1 MNRPTAHM
9 LAIRFTLEPVPPFRL
24 DLTAWALRRRPAN
37 IVDRWDGDAY
47 RRAVKVDGTI
57 AEVEVRQTGS
67 PEAARLDVSVTTGK
81 PIEPTRVRADITAA
95 LGRLLGLDID
105 LGEFYRRA
113 RQDPHLG
120 PLAERYRGL
129 TPPSF
134 PTVFEGL
141 ANAIA
146 CQQLTLTV
154 GIVLL
159 NRLAESYG
167 PTGPGPPGAASH
179 AFPGAADLSCATPAD
194 LRRLGLSNHKAE
206 YLLGLASIL
215 AAGDV
220 DLAALSTVDN
230 DSASASLQ
238 QLRGVGRW
246 SAEYALLRGLGRLG
260 VFPGD
265 DVGARN
271 NLRRR
276 LGLDTPLDYEGV
288 RRAVAPWA
296 PYAGLAYF
304 HLLIERIDDAVDRRP
319 QRHRYEQGA
328 PVRPSAGGVSRSA
341 ALRDRPAAAAQTRR
355 LRVPAA
361 RRTYDR

>member
-1 MNRPTAHM
+1 MNRPTAHL

-67 PEAARLDVSVTTGK
+67 PEVARLDVSVTTGK

-105 LGEFYRRA
+105 LGDFYRRA

-129 TPPSF
+129 KPPRF
-134 PTVFEGL
+134 PTIFEGL

-167 PTGPGPPGAASH
+167 PTGPGQPPSRQPRLPRRRRPQLRHARRPPASWSEH
-179 AFPGAADLSCATPAD
+179 PQGRVPPRAGQRC
-194 LRRLGLSNHKAE
+194 RC
-206 YLLGLASIL
+206 
-215 AAGDV
+215 GDV
-220 DLAALSTVDN
+220 DLAALITVDN

-246 SAEYALLRGLGRLG
+246 SAEYALLRRLGRLG

-265 DVGARN
+265 DVGARY

-276 LGLDTPLDYEGV
+276 LGLDTPLDHEGV

-296 PYAGLAYF
+296 PCAGLAYF
-304 HLLIERIDDAVDRRP
+304 HLLIERIDDAGWIDDLKGTGSNRA
-319 QRHRYEQGA
+319 HR
-328 PVRPSAGGVSRSA
+328 
-341 ALRDRPAAAAQTRR
+341 
-355 LRVPAA
+355 
-361 RRTYDR
+361 